1 MRAKIFLCYTRYKL
15 AKALDY
21 LRYICDFCERT
32 VAYTYRVFILG
43 LCTILTRNGIC
54 IFTDKKEK
62 TRRKK
67 GGYRKWGGKSG

>member
-1 MRAKIFLCYTRYKL
+1 MRARISLCYTRYKL

-43 LCTILTRNGIC
+43 LCTIFNT
-54 IFTDKKEK
+54 
-62 TRRKK
+62 
-67 GGYRKWGGKSG
+67 

>member
-32 VAYTYRVFILG
+32 VAYTYRVFY
-43 LCTILTRNGIC
+43 TRAMYN
-54 IFTDKKEK
+54 FNT
-62 TRRKK
+62 
-67 GGYRKWGGKSG
+67 